1 MAMELPGL
9 SRQMVPLVLLLCLLT
24 SSPLTALP
32 ALPGMDRVRW
42 QVDRANRRGPSIGL
56 VMSYVAEDTALQAS
70 GYFKPWPGQP
80 FIDLYGES
88 RLVSASHS

>member
-1 MAMELPGL
+1 MAVELSSLKMAPT
-9 SRQMVPLVLLLCLLT
+9 VLLLCFLQLAR
-24 SSPLTALP
+24 SSMALP

-56 VMSYVAEDTALQAS
+56 VMSYVEEDTALQAS
-70 GYFKPWPGQP
+70 GYFRPWSVQP

-88 RLVSASHS
+88 PPPVSDPK